1 MSDES
6 GGIHHSSLII
16 HHSLLYNP
24 RRVRKLLP
32 LVVVFALFC
41 GKRGDPRPPV
51 PIVPQATTDLVVA
64 QRAGQVILSWSYPS
78 LTTAGRSLT
87 DVRRILIYR
96 YVEELPVPAAGRDA
110 NAILPGDIDTT
121 LPQSVALFAKVPT
134 LPQAQFA
141 KLSTRIESIEKAN
154 LANATAG
161 ARLIYAD
168 APPFQSRDGRAV
180 RLTYA
185 VVTEGEDTR
194 GEFSNM
200 AIIVPLPVAAP
211 PKELTAT
218 AKAEGVTLTWAAPTT
233 SVTQD
238 APIISGYNIFRTAPG
253 ERIDDFAAP
262 INTAPVTATTYT
274 DTPPY
279 GEHEYR
285 ITAVGAVG
293 PPLLQSD
300 LSMPVTVTFKDL
312 IAPPAPTQIT
322 PLVETGAVRLIWDAV
337 DAPDLAG
344 YRLYRS
350 ESTGHGNQIR
360 EIGNFPLIPA
370 PIAVTDYIDRTPDPG
385 IAYRYA
391 VTAVDKNGNESPR
404 AWTAWVVVP
413 KTP

>member
-1 MSDES
+1 
-6 GGIHHSSLII
+6 
-16 HHSLLYNP
+16 
-24 RRVRKLLP
+24 VKKLLAL
-32 LVVVFALFC
+32 LVVATLAFC

-51 PIVPQATTDLVVA
+51 PVVPQATTDLVVA

-96 YVEELPVPAAGRDA
+96 YVEELPVSAAGRDP

-121 LPQSVALFAKVPT
+121 QPLSVALFAKVPT
-134 LPQAQFA
+134 IPQAQFA
-141 KLSTRIESIEKAN
+141 KLSTRVDSIEKAN
-154 LANATAG
+154 LATATAG
-161 ARLIYAD
+161 AKLIYAD

-185 VVTEGEDTR
+185 VVTEGEDAK
-194 GEFSNM
+194 GELSNM
-200 AIIVPLPVAAP
+200 AILVPLPVAAP
-211 PKELTAT
+211 PKALTAT
-218 AKAEGVTLTWAAPTT
+218 AKAEGVTLTWDVPTT

-238 APIISGYNIFRTAPG
+238 PPVISGYNVYRTAPG
-253 ERIDDFAAP
+253 ERVDEFASP
-262 INTAPVTATTYT
+262 INTAPVTATIYT

-285 ITAVGAVG
+285 VAAVGATG

-300 LSMPVTVTFKDL
+300 LSMPAKATYKDL
-312 IAPPAPTQIT
+312 IAPPAPAQIT

-350 ESTGHGNQIR
+350 ESTGHGDQIR

-370 PIAVTDYIDRTPDPG
+370 PIAATDYIDKKPDPG
-385 IAYRYA
+385 LAYRYA